1 MKLATIKI
9 TDLSLR
15 TIIGGI
21 DWERNTPQDVVINI
35 VLDYDATRAVETD
48 AMGEA
53 VDYKRLKRRII
64 EEVEKSSFHLL
75 EKLTSR
81 VLEIVME
88 DTRVLSATVRIDKPG
103 ALRFAKTVSIEM
115 SDRRSP

>member
-1 MKLATIKI
+1 MKSATIKI
-9 TDLSLR
+9 TDLALR

-35 VLDYDATRAVETD
+35 SLTYDAERAIDTD
-48 AMGEA
+48 AMEDT
-53 VDYKRLKRRII
+53 VDYKRLKSRII
-64 EEVEKSSFHLL
+64 DEVEKSRFHLL

-88 DTRVLSATVRIDKPG
+88 DARVLSAKVRIDKPT
-103 ALRFAKTVSIEM
+103 ALRFAKTVSVEM
-115 SDRRSP
+115 SDRRGP

>member
-15 TIIGGI
+15 TIIGGN

-35 VLDYDATRAVETD
+35 ALTFNADRAITSD
-48 AMGEA
+48 AMEDT
-53 VDYKRLKRRII
+53 VDYKSLKRRII
-64 EEVEKSSFHLL
+64 DEVEKSSFHLL

-88 DTRVLSATVRIDKPG
+88 DTRVLSAKVRIDKPS
-103 ALRFAKTVSIEM
+103 ALRFAKTVSVEM
-115 SDRRSP
+115 GDRRDP